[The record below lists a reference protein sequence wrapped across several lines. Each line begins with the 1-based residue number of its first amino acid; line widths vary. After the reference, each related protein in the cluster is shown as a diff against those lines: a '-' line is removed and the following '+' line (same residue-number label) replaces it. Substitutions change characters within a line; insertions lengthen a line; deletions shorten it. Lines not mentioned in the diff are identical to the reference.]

1 MSSDVTTHPTSIS
14 LDTSS
19 PRTKKH
25 KKSSVSDP
33 EEFAKPAKRQKIAFV
48 FNAKAKNIS
57 AINNALKSKPH
68 QRFPSGAVWNES
80 VNHNDVNICSV
91 FQAITA
97 RPPVSAMWKH
107 NPCRSARPTWSSSR
121 WSWAADAN
129 LLLTS
134 TLRSGWSSPPIT
146 AWLGISSKRWENRNI
161 L

>member
-1 MSSDVTTHPTSIS
+1 MSQPTQLQSHLTPALQEQKS
-14 LDTSS
+14 
-19 PRTKKH
+19 TKRA
-25 KKSSVSDP
+25 VSDP
-33 EEFAKPAKRQKIAFV
+33 EDFSRPAKRQKIAFV
-48 FNAKAKNIS
+48 FNAKANRIFLQLIMHWNPNRIS
-57 AINNALKSKPH
+57 VSLQAP
-68 QRFPSGAVWNES
+68 S

-91 FQAITA
+91 FQAIMA

-107 NPCRSARPTWSSSR
+107 NPCRSARPTWSSSH

-146 AWLGISSKRWENRNI
+146 AWLGISSKRWENLNI